1 VDLSVPGPPRT
12 FVHATRAL
20 RVVFEDRATATAGEE
35 LDRLG
40 AGQALLITT
49 PRGAREAGELRSA
62 LGARLAG
69 TFEGAE
75 LHVPAGVA
83 RAAVAEAR
91 RVQAD
96 VLVAVGGGSA
106 IGAAKAA
113 ALETGLPIVALPT
126 TYSGSEMTSVW
137 GISEEERKR
146 TGRDERVAPR
156 VVIYDPLATLSL
168 PAATSAESGMNA
180 VAHAVEALYAP
191 DRSPLSELLAEAGIR
206 ALAAALPE
214 VVRDPSDRAARS
226 GALYGAHL
234 AGWALDL
241 ASMGLH
247 HKLCHVLGGTFG
259 LPHARVHALLLPHVA
274 AFNAKAAP
282 RAMARIARALG
293 VEEGAGA
300 EGAEAQGNPD
310 AQGDPEAEA
319 RRARGVPAGLAAL
332 NRSLG
337 ITATLADLGLGED
350 DLDLAT
356 ELAVRQSYPNP
367 RPVERDGVRALLRR
381 AWEGGVPSSR

>member
-1 VDLSVPGPPRT
+1 MPGAPRT
-12 FVHATRAL
+12 FVHTTRAL
-20 RVVFEDRATATAGEE
+20 RVVFEEGATATAGEE

-40 AGQALLITT
+40 VGRALLITT
-49 PRGAREAGELRSA
+49 PRGAREAGELRSV

-75 LHVPAGVA
+75 LHVPVGVA

-91 RVQAD
+91 RMHAD

-146 TGRDERVAPR
+146 TGRDGRVAPR

-180 VAHAVEALYAP
+180 IAHAVEALYAP
-191 DRSPLSELLAEAGIR
+191 DRSPLSGLLAEEGIR
-206 ALAAALPE
+206 ALAATLPQ
-214 VVRDPSDRAARS
+214 VVRDPSDRTARS
-226 GALYGAHL
+226 EALYGAHL

-274 AFNAKAAP
+274 AFNAEAAP

-293 VEEGAGA
+293 VEGGAGA
-300 EGAEAQGNPD
+300 EGAEG
-310 AQGDPEAEA
+310 AEA
-319 RRARGVPAGLAAL
+319 RGAPAGLAAL

-367 RPVERDGVRALLRR
+367 RSVERDGVRALLRQ